1 MRVKGVVEVVQ
12 GQKMAAAIEVSDRTV
27 PVSGLLEGRCPFGC
41 SK

>member
-1 MRVKGVVEVVQ
+1 MRAKGVVEVVRSQ
-12 GQKMAAAIEVSDRTV
+12 RMAAAIEVSDRIV